1 MKTSKKF
8 INWVI
13 EHDKHIMDAHLKK
26 EKNLLEIEY
35 QLMKKELDRLRN
47 YLHRLES
54 LIEKQE
60 ELNAVLPGS
69 KTGGNHH
76 VD

>member
-8 INWVI
+8 VDWMI
-13 EHDKHIMDAHLKK
+13 ERDKHIMDAHLKK
-26 EKNLLEIEY
+26 GKNLLEIEY
-35 QLMKKELDRLRN
+35 QLMKKEMNRLRN

-54 LIEKQE
+54 LIERQE
-60 ELNAVLPGS
+60 DLNSVLPESQKGD
-69 KTGGNHH
+69 NHH